1 MKRILLTSTGFT
13 NKKLEKLFLDHI
25 GKPIDQVRVVFVP
38 TAAVDEEAKSVLPF
52 CRQDLTDAGVLEDN
66 IVTYDLD
73 RIMEIDELRGFDAI
87 YFCGGSE
94 THLMEAVN
102 RANFAQTLL
111 NAVEGGLFYIG
122 VSAGSMIASASVSN
136 GLGIIPHHLEP
147 HCETDITPDG
157 PLPAETLPV
166 NLSDDQA
173 VWITDEG
180 VVILR

>member
-1 MKRILLTSTGFT
+1 MKHILLTSTGFT
-13 NKKLEKLFLDHI
+13 NKKLERLFLDHI

-38 TAAVDEEAKSVLPF
+38 TAANDEESQSVIPF

-66 IVTYDLD
+66 IVTYDLV
-73 RIMEIDELRGFDAI
+73 RTMEIDELRGFDAI

-94 THLMEAVN
+94 TYLMEAIN

-111 NAVEGGLFYIG
+111 DAVEEGLFYIG

-136 GLGIIPHHLEP
+136 GLGIIPNHLEP
-147 HCETDITPDG
+147 HCEEEITPDG
-157 PLPAETLPV
+157 TLPAENLPV

-173 VWITDEG
+173 VWITDEDA
-180 VVILR
+180 VILQ